1 MTRAPKTK
9 DIPPLKGFSSLM
21 EESDWWD
28 SLSLEE
34 LIEISEPVDDAK
46 FVDARPKKA
55 ISIRLT
61 ERMIADAKRIASE
74 LGIGYQTLFRMWL
87 MEGLKRH
94 RLRELKARRQPIA
107 SEPKPAATRALRSS
121 RASPTPRPRSGRGV
135 GSKSRG

>member
-1 MTRAPKTK
+1 MVRATKTRE
-9 DIPPLKGFSSLM
+9 IPPLKGFSSLM

-28 SLSLEE
+28 QLSIEE
-34 LIEISEPVDDAK
+34 IIAMSEPDDENIK

-61 ERMIADAKRIASE
+61 ESMIAEAKRIAQD

-94 RLRELKARRQPIA
+94 RLRELKARRGPRSSA
-107 SEPKPAATRALRSS
+107 PKPAALRATRR
-121 RASPTPRPRSGRGV
+121 
-135 GSKSRG
+135 

>member
-1 MTRAPKTK
+1 MVRATKTREL
-9 DIPPLKGFSSLM
+9 PPLKGFSSLL

-28 SLSLEE
+28 SRSPEE
-34 LIEISEPVDDAK
+34 LIALSEPDDEDIK

-61 ERMIADAKRIASE
+61 ERMIADAKRIANE

-94 RLRELKARRQPIA
+94 RLRELKERRRPRASGRKPTAR
-107 SEPKPAATRALRSS
+107 AATRR
-121 RASPTPRPRSGRGV
+121 
-135 GSKSRG
+135 